1 MPTILQTFGPRYPV
15 VATACGM
22 GKASVRVITTETRL
36 RQCQTER
43 QGLELQ
49 KKLSLTLRVQAL
61 PRASGVLLAL
71 EVLGCHLIEEFTE
84 LLYFRL
90 LGLVFPHA
98 DARLL
103 ENLLGGEDRSSRAHR
118 EGDGI
123 GRPAGHLVGLA
134 VCPHADDCVEG
145 ALPQLC
151 DVDALDGHPELL
163 HDVLEE
169 VVGYRPLRDDA
180 LGGDVE
186 GGVVTGAERCRE

>member
-15 VATACGM
+15 VATACCM

-36 RQCQTER
+36 RPCQTKR

-49 KKLSLTLRVQAL
+49 KKLSLTLRVRG
-61 PRASGVLLAL
+61 PRRASGVLLAL
-71 EVLGCHLIEEFTE
+71 EVLRRDLIEEFTE
-84 LLYFRL
+84 FFYFRL
-90 LGLVFPHA
+90 LRLVFPHA

-134 VCPHADDCVEG
+134 VGTHADDRVEG
-145 ALPQLC
+145 ALPQLG
-151 DVDALDGHPELL
+151 DVDALDGH
-163 HDVLEE
+163 
-169 VVGYRPLRDDA
+169 
-180 LGGDVE
+180 
-186 GGVVTGAERCRE
+186 